1 MKRWVGVD
9 ACRRGWFAVHL
20 DADSTAGFAVF
31 DTFGAL
37 WDAYRK
43 ADRILVDIP
52 IGLPEDAPREA
63 DAQARALLKARRASV
78 FQVPV
83 RAAVYALTYADAS
96 EQNFAAI
103 GRRLS
108 RQAWNIT
115 HSIRDV
121 DGLLRITEAARA
133 RVMESHPEV
142 VFLRLAGHEMRFN
155 KKLPPGH
162 SERLEALKAHFPS
175 APDLYEAAL
184 KAQRRSDVARDDI
197 LDALALAVA
206 ARGELRS
213 VPETPPRDRH
223 GLPMRIVFPK

>member
-9 ACRRGWFAVHL
+9 ACRRGWFAVHI
-20 DADSTAGFAVF
+20 DADGTADFTLF
-31 DTFGAL
+31 DTFGVL

-43 ADRILVDIP
+43 ADRILVDVP
-52 IGLPEDAPREA
+52 IGLPEDALREA
-63 DAQARALLKARRASV
+63 DAQGRALLKARRSSV

-96 EQNFAAI
+96 EQNFAAV

-108 RQAWNIT
+108 RQTWNIT

-133 RVMESHPEV
+133 RVMESHPEI
-142 VFLRLAGHEMRFN
+142 VFWRLAGHEMRFN

-162 SERLEALKAHFPS
+162 SERLEALKVHFPA

-184 KAQRRSDVARDDI
+184 KAHRRSDVARDDI
-197 LDALALAVA
+197 LDALALAIA

-223 GLPMRIVFPK
+223 GLPMRIVFPR